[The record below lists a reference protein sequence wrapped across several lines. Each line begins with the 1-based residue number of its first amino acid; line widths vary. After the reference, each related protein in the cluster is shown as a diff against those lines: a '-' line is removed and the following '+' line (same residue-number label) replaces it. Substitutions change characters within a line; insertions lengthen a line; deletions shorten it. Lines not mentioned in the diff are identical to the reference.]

1 MKGIKSFS
9 WLPPSPPHTC
19 WTIKCLWFHLVT
31 QLLHSAPTS
40 RFSKILNCL
49 IIMSWAVSTAA
60 SRTRSTCRALIQYV
74 DWDGLVY
81 SVPYG
86 AWRATPSVRVCVCVC
101 RVTLSSGTLRSQTK
115 YPTFIISTLI
125 SAPSHS
131 VALDGCPSEDSTSLP
146 VKSPGHYVCL
156 SLSVTALTTHRP
168 NSRTT
173 RLWQSIMRRR
183 IG

>member
-101 RVTLSSGTLRSQTK
+101 VQGDTVIRYFEITDEVPYVHYLNAYQCSEPQRGIGWMPKRGLNVAACEIARS
-115 YPTFIISTLI
+115 L
-125 SAPSHS
+125 
-131 VALDGCPSEDSTSLP
+131 
-146 VKSPGHYVCL
+146 CL
-156 SLSVTALTTHRP
+156 SVSVCHSSDNT
-168 NSRTT
+168 
-173 RLWQSIMRRR
+173 
-183 IG
+183 